1 MESTRAPSPGATG
14 WLAYVSSGLSLI
26 GLVSH
31 IPLYTSA
38 AVVPFT
44 RSHSTLV
51 EGLGVVNFF
60 VWSIFL
66 TAVYDFLAPRAGRL
80 ARVGLAL
87 GIAGTSYLC
96 ILQLLYALEVVW
108 FSDTFGLFLIG
119 GLAWMGGLVTALFLT
134 RESSGRSHGPAVVDV
149 VQTLSGIVAYPLWQV
164 LLWRRISGKLMLEA
178 SASSGEY
185 PRRDPAGVQ
194 ARKMIQGVKE

>member
-1 MESTRAPSPGATG
+1 MEGTHSLGVETAAR
-14 WLAYVSSGLSLI
+14 LAYVSSGLSLI

-31 IPLYTSA
+31 IPFYASA
-38 AVVPFT
+38 TVVPFT
-44 RSHSTLV
+44 RSHSIPV

-96 ILQLLYALEVVW
+96 ILHVLYALEVVW
-108 FSDTFGLFLIG
+108 FSDTFGLFVIG
-119 GLAWMGGLVTALFLT
+119 GLAWMAGLGTALYLT
-134 RESSGRSHGPAVVDV
+134 RVSIDRAQDSA
-149 VQTLSGIVAYPLWQV
+149 TTGIIQNLLGIAAFPLWQV
-164 LLWRRISGKLMLEA
+164 LLWRRISGKLKGEIRA
-178 SASSGEY
+178 SANQSRALGLVGDQE
-185 PRRDPAGVQ
+185 RT
-194 ARKMIQGVKE
+194 